1 MKANKPDNEKEIKGL
16 PKNVNEAVDF
26 LYNALSLKAKTNI
39 ANTSEEELINL
50 HSSLGTYIRNTFAL
64 WSGNDSLIQS
74 CKEILGEDEIHP
86 DEASFVIIDELWKR
100 LRSEHLLRRVK

>member
-1 MKANKPDNEKEIKGL
+1 MKANKPDKEKEIKGL

-39 ANTSEEELINL
+39 ANIPEDELVNL
-50 HSSLGTYIRNTFAL
+50 HSSLGAYIRNSFGL
-64 WSGNDSLIQS
+64 WSGNDLLLQS

-86 DEASFVIIDELWKR
+86 DEASSVIIEELWKK
-100 LRSEHLLRRVK
+100 LEKEHLLRRVK